1 MKKQYDYKNFDKEIV
16 PNIKNNIRN
25 LRDGKF
31 TQEQLAEGLH
41 MSKESR
47 TTITTWENPNKTTIP
62 NIQILLELC
71 NLFDVDINYMLGKT
85 PILSEDNKTIAETLS
100 LSLESVGTLKR
111 NPEYG
116 VFIDNIVNNKNF
128 HDKILQRIDILGR
141 NAILE
146 DVITTSFTPKFL
158 GKLSGIFKKFYNNIF
173 PMDMSK
179 EVFEKCLCNAFPY
192 SESFDSVKFLE
203 NNFEEEGR
211 NFVLNNFEG
220 FEKESSDEQYKMI
233 MSSIADI
240 SYDYFVS
247 TQVAELSKHRLTN
260 ELSKLVEDII
270 ADKANSIRE
279 KIKNYANK
287 KNEVV

>member
-1 MKKQYDYKNFDKEIV
+1 MKKQYDYESFDKEIV
-16 PNIKNNIRN
+16 SSIKNNIRS

-62 NIQILLELC
+62 NIQTLLELC

-85 PILSEDNKTIAETLS
+85 PILSEDNKTIAETLN

-111 NPEYG
+111 NPGYG

-128 HDKILQRIDILGR
+128 NDKILQRIDILGR

-158 GKLSGIFKKFYNNIF
+158 GKLSSIFKKFYNNIF

-179 EVFEKCLCNAFPY
+179 EVFENCLCNAFPY

-220 FEKESSDEQYKMI
+220 FEKASSVEQYKMI

-247 TQVAELSKHRLTN
+247 TQVAELSKHRLTI

-279 KIKNYANK
+279 KMKNYANAN
-287 KNEVV
+287 KN